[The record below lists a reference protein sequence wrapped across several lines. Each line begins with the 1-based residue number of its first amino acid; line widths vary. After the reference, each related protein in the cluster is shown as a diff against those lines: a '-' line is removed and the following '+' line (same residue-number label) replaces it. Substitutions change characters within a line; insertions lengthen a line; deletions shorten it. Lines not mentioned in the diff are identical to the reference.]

1 MYARPPTLMRHLPFV
16 FPIVLQQ
23 QERSRLGPDARAA
36 GEGEGAAE
44 AAGREDRPQEAY
56 EGRDEADHDYRDDR
70 ARPSGERSG
79 GVAGGD
85 RSVDRSRSGVD
96 DRSGAPR
103 SARVPRGSTG
113 TSELARNTY
122 RDPGGRPMPS
132 GSGGSGGRGD
142 REYEDGGE
150 DRSARRDGSG
160 ARGQRPLL

>member
-1 MYARPPTLMRHLPFV
+1 M
-16 FPIVLQQ
+16 QQ

-36 GEGEGAAE
+36 EAEGGAE
-44 AAGREDRPQEAY
+44 AAREDQARPDAY
-56 EGRDEADHDYRDDR
+56 EGARDEADHDYRDDR
-70 ARPSGERSG
+70 QARPSGERSG
-79 GVAGGD
+79 GGD

-113 TSELARNTY
+113 TSELARNTA
-122 RDPGGRPMPS
+122 RDPASRPL
-132 GSGGSGGRGD
+132 GSGGSGGRE
-142 REYEDGGE
+142 REYEEGGE